1 MILAIDIGGTFIKFG
16 LVDDDFRISS
26 QSKES
31 TPTTIDDFWRIL
43 ESIVSSFKNDI
54 SGIAIACPGKINSK
68 HGFVFKGG
76 LIPYL
81 TSIPL
86 GTRLSKIFQLPVK
99 VINDADA
106 AALAEARYGSLQD

>member
-54 SGIAIACPGKINSK
+54 SANASTNNNS
-68 HGFVFKGG
+68 
-76 LIPYL
+76 I
-81 TSIPL
+81 
-86 GTRLSKIFQLPVK
+86 QL
-99 VINDADA
+99 
-106 AALAEARYGSLQD
+106 EETLQIKNQNSNFMTIVLK

>member
-43 ESIVSSFKNDI
+43 ESIVSSLRMI
-54 SGIAIACPGKINSK
+54 SLVLPLHVQAK
-68 HGFVFKGG
+68 
-76 LIPYL
+76 LIVNMAL
-81 TSIPL
+81 FS
-86 GTRLSKIFQLPVK
+86 RVALSLI
-99 VINDADA
+99 
-106 AALAEARYGSLQD
+106 

>member
-54 SGIAIACPGKINSK
+54 SGIAIACPK
-68 HGFVFKGG
+68 
-76 LIPYL
+76 LIVNMAL
-81 TSIPL
+81 FS
-86 GTRLSKIFQLPVK
+86 RVALSLI
-99 VINDADA
+99 
-106 AALAEARYGSLQD
+106 

>member
-68 HGFVFKGG
+68 HGF
-76 LIPYL
+76 
-81 TSIPL
+81 L
-86 GTRLSKIFQLPVK
+86 GHACPKYFNCL
-99 VINDADA
+99 
-106 AALAEARYGSLQD
+106 

>member
-54 SGIAIACPGKINSK
+54 SGMHVQAK
-68 HGFVFKGG
+68 
-76 LIPYL
+76 LIVNMAL
-81 TSIPL
+81 FS
-86 GTRLSKIFQLPVK
+86 RVALSLI
-99 VINDADA
+99 
-106 AALAEARYGSLQD
+106 

>member
-43 ESIVSSFKNDI
+43 ESIVLS
-54 SGIAIACPGKINSK
+54 
-68 HGFVFKGG
+68 
-76 LIPYL
+76 LI
-81 TSIPL
+81 
-86 GTRLSKIFQLPVK
+86 
-99 VINDADA
+99 
-106 AALAEARYGSLQD
+106 

>member
-43 ESIVSSFKNDI
+43 ESIVSSFKLAY
-54 SGIAIACPGKINSK
+54 SGRFGYNTRSMR
-68 HGFVFKGG
+68 VFCAG
-76 LIPYL
+76 
-81 TSIPL
+81 
-86 GTRLSKIFQLPVK
+86 RNQ
-99 VINDADA
+99 
-106 AALAEARYGSLQD
+106 